1 MKRIIALLMVVLM
14 TFGLFMSTSVAALP
28 SPTATT
34 YYAVNVEIKGTG
46 GVITSGWMVEADKG
60 KTVTLQAT
68 EADNPFVFWN
78 IIGSYNIIDGMST
91 DKVFTIEPLSDIL
104 AIATFEDGLDEI
116 AIPANPDKSPTSPK
130 TGQDALP
137 VYIMLMLMVLVA
149 VGIFY
154 GVRTIKYKKAFDKI

>member
-34 YYAVNVEIKGTG
+34 YYAINVEIKGTG

-116 AIPANPDKSPTSPK
+116 AIPANLDKSLTSPK
-130 TGQDALP
+130 TGQEVLP
-137 VYIMLMLMVLVA
+137 IYIAFIIIVVI
-149 VGIFY
+149 GTCIY
-154 GVRTIKYKKAFDKI
+154 YCIKKIKYKKAYDKL